1 MFSRNCRVFSHG
13 LARCKSQGSEVFPA
27 PQPHPLNVANEKDVH
42 GDKATIQKLA
52 KKVEDLEHKI
62 SLLTV
67 GMLRDRSKTTEDIC
81 GTGNRFSRDASSEE
95 SPVAPVRTTKS
106 DRMWR
111 QIVTV

>member
-1 MFSRNCRVFSHG
+1 MFSRNCWVFSHG
-13 LARCKSQGSEVFPA
+13 LARCKSQGSEVFPV
-27 PQPHPLNVANEKDVH
+27 PHPHPVNVANDQKDVH

-81 GTGNRFSRDASSEE
+81 GTGHRFSRDVSEE

-106 DRMWR
+106 DRM
-111 QIVTV
+111 

>member
-1 MFSRNCRVFSHG
+1 MLSRNCRVFSHG

-27 PQPHPLNVANEKDVH
+27 PQPHPLNANEKDVH

-106 DRMWR
+106 DRM
-111 QIVTV
+111 